1 VATPRTTQLYDSYE
15 VNDFYRILQSGEDR
29 FYLLSYDR
37 RANQNFDGNED
48 LQASGRLNL
57 GIKESQIECEA
68 KSDEKGQYAYFVDSG
83 QLWCYART
91 ENKFTNVFSFRSVD
105 DTGLRSFS
113 SQHDIRLLSVDE
125 NGAADFLVYGY
136 MARGEHEGETGVSL
150 YRYDYEEN
158 EVSECIFIPLDLTY
172 DEMQGKIGDVAYL
185 SDDQFYIRIDTVL
198 YSIDLVSREMM
209 IMTEGL
215 YDGTYAVNTD
225 GTRLAYQYT
234 HSLDDE
240 EQIRILNLSDGT
252 EKLLNV
258 HDYGNK
264 GEDDRLRLI
273 GYIGDDIVFG
283 ICSRG
288 DIEKADGVNQ
298 VFPMYGIYILDS
310 GYELIKTYEEDGI
323 YVVSASIDG
332 MRVNLSR
339 MVRNEEGFLVSTTID
354 QLMNRSENNA
364 KSGMYTEVVTT
375 KSRKKEIYLYLP
387 STAGNTESVSLR
399 YSKAVVYDADGRFVL
414 NTEENTTMC
423 YYAYGYGRCLGV
435 FDNLSDAVRS
445 AADKEGM
452 VLDTQGS
459 CLWHRTQKM
468 NTILWNEAYGNLGV
482 SDFAQNLTGLS
493 LDNILY
499 FISDGKLVLARC
511 GQDSFALLYDYDNT
525 NIYYYDQ
532 ETGKLLTK
540 TRTEAEKL
548 FIEWGNVFLTQE
560 K

>member
-1 VATPRTTQLYDSYE
+1 
-15 VNDFYRILQSGEDR
+15 
-29 FYLLSYDR
+29 
-37 RANQNFDGNED
+37 
-48 LQASGRLNL
+48 
-57 GIKESQIECEA
+57 
-68 KSDEKGQYAYFVDSG
+68 
-83 QLWCYART
+83 
-91 ENKFTNVFSFRSVD
+91 
-105 DTGLRSFS
+105 
-113 SQHDIRLLSVDE
+113 
-125 NGAADFLVYGY
+125 
-136 MARGEHEGETGVSL
+136 
-150 YRYDYEEN
+150 
-158 EVSECIFIPLDLTY
+158 
-172 DEMQGKIGDVAYL
+172 
-185 SDDQFYIRIDTVL
+185 
-198 YSIDLVSREMM
+198 
-209 IMTEGL
+209 
-215 YDGTYAVNTD
+215 
-225 GTRLAYQYT
+225 
-234 HSLDDE
+234 
-240 EQIRILNLSDGT
+240 
-252 EKLLNV
+252 
-258 HDYGNK
+258 
-264 GEDDRLRLI
+264 
-273 GYIGDDIVFG
+273 
-283 ICSRG
+283 
-288 DIEKADGVNQ
+288 
-298 VFPMYGIYILDS
+298 
-310 GYELIKTYEEDGI
+310 
-323 YVVSASIDG
+323 
-332 MRVNLSR
+332 